1 MKFIFLA
8 GGLTGFVTASAAGWA
23 ANRSPESVLLDAMLG
38 AVAGALL
45 FRWFWSVV
53 LRGMRETFVARHRA
67 AEHAAGAKTKP

>member
-8 GGLTGFVTASAAGWA
+8 GGFTGFTTAAAAGWA
-23 ANRSPESVLLDAMLG
+23 ASRSADAILLDAMVG
-38 AVAGALL
+38 SVAGALL

-67 AEHAAGAKTKP
+67 AEQAAGAKAKP